1 MNDLAGESFRQEQGA
16 GAVVGSE
23 KEISDEAGIG
33 SRRSCGNHDPDIPG
47 RFACSER
54 GRIRGR
60 IISR

>member
-1 MNDLAGESFRQEQGA
+1 MIWQGNRSGRNKGA

-23 KEISDEAGIG
+23 KEISDEAGIC